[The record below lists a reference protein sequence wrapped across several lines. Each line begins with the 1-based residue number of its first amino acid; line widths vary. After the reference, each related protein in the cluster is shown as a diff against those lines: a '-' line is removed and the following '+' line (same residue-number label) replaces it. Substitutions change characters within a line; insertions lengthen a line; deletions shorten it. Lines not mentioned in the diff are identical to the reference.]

1 MFAWKHS
8 LDGCKGIHLALEVKT
23 FLGNLHL
30 RWVPVW
36 SPALE
41 SLDLPLITAIGI
53 TRRERDT
60 QIERERER
68 SPTHKRSTSKA

>member
-8 LDGCKGIHLALEVKT
+8 LDGCKDIHLTLEVKT
-23 FLGNLHL
+23 FLDNLHL
-30 RWVPVW
+30 RWVPVR

-41 SLDLPLITAIGI
+41 SLDLPLITTIGI

-60 QIERERER
+60 EIEREREI
-68 SPTHKRSTSKA
+68 TYT

>member
-8 LDGCKGIHLALEVKT
+8 LDGCKDIYLALEVKT
-23 FLGNLHL
+23 FLDNLHL
-30 RWVPVW
+30 RWVPVR

-41 SLDLPLITAIGI
+41 SLDLPLITVIGI

-60 QIERERER
+60 EIERER
-68 SPTHKRSTSKA
+68 SPTHKEINK